1 MIEMY
6 DLAEELR
13 GSSKAMVALRG
24 LVGKYAQ
31 REASVLLQGE
41 SGTGKEL
48 IARALQRLSKR
59 SRGPFVSVNCAAVS
73 ESLADSEFFG
83 HERGSFT
90 GAAGLHRGIFEQANN
105 GTLFLDEIGDMVPS
119 LQAKLLRVLQE
130 SEIRRVGGSQPIRVN
145 VRVISATNRDLQRA
159 MQDGSFRPDL
169 YFRLKELSI
178 KVPALRER
186 DGDIPILINHYI

>member
-1 MIEMY
+1 MYEMTIAVSLLFRGTPNMIDTY
-6 DLAEELR
+6 DLAEDLL
-13 GSSKAMVALRG
+13 GDSPAMVTLRN
-24 LVGKYAQ
+24 LVTRYAQ
-31 REASVLLQGE
+31 REAYVLLQGE

-59 SRGPFVSVNCAAVS
+59 CRGPFVSVNCAAIS

-90 GAAGLHRGIFEQANN
+90 GAAGLHRGIFEQADN

-130 SEIRRVGGSQPIRVN
+130 REIRRVGGSQPIPVN
-145 VRVISATNRDLQRA
+145 VRVISATNRDL
-159 MQDGSFRPDL
+159 
-169 YFRLKELSI
+169 
-178 KVPALRER
+178 
-186 DGDIPILINHYI
+186 